1 MKYVFSLV
9 GVIVVA
15 VVFLFFLF
23 NNPSFVPTNGVGEM
37 EWLNISVLLFLLS
50 AGVFCTISLIGF
62 GIATFLF
69 KDKERKRRIFIASKV
84 SLFFTVGL
92 LLVFLLN
99 FFHVLDWIWGIS
111 ILLVV
116 LIASF
121 VI

>member
-1 MKYVFSLV
+1 MKYVFSLIS
-9 GVIVVA
+9 VIVLS

-23 NNPSFVPTNGVGEM
+23 NNPSFVPANGVGEM

-50 AGVFCTISLIGF
+50 TAVFCAISLIVF
-62 GIATFLF
+62 GLVTFLM
-69 KDKERKRRIFIASKV
+69 KGLKRRRRIFIASKAA
-84 SLFFTVGL
+84 LFFTLGL

-99 FFHVLDWIWGIS
+99 FFHVLDWIWGLS

-116 LIASF
+116 LVASF

>member
-1 MKYVFSLV
+1 MKYVFSLTSVIAVSV
-9 GVIVVA
+9 G
-15 VVFLFFLF
+15 FLFFLF
-23 NNPSFVPTNGVGEM
+23 NNPYFVPANGVGEM

-50 AGVFCTISLIGF
+50 TAVFCAISLVVF
-62 GIATFLF
+62 GLVTLLR
-69 KDKERKRRIFIASKV
+69 KDLKRRRRIFIASKV
-84 SLFFTVGL
+84 ALFFTVGL

>member
-9 GVIVVA
+9 SVIIVSVG
-15 VVFLFFLF
+15 FLFFLF
-23 NNPSFVPTNGVGEM
+23 NNPYFVPTNGVGEI
-37 EWLNISVLLFLLS
+37 EWLNIFVLLFLLVI
-50 AGVFCTISLIGF
+50 AVFCAISLAVF
-62 GIATFLF
+62 GTMTLLR
-69 KDKERKRRIFIASKV
+69 KDLKRRMRIFITSKV
-84 SLFFTVGL
+84 ALFFSLGL

-116 LIASF
+116 LVASF

>member
-1 MKYVFSLV
+1 MKYVFSLIS
-9 GVIVVA
+9 VIVVS

-23 NNPSFVPTNGVGEM
+23 NNPSFVPANGVGEM

-50 AGVFCTISLIGF
+50 TAVFCAISLIVF
-62 GIATFLF
+62 GLVTFLM
-69 KDKERKRRIFIASKV
+69 KGLKRRRRIFIASKV
-84 SLFFTVGL
+84 ALFFTLGL

-99 FFHVLDWIWGIS
+99 FFHVLDWIWGLS

-116 LIASF
+116 LVASF